1 MIRESLIVL
10 GIGAVVLGLAPKAY
24 AQTTPSSS
32 NNNSVTLSGESLRTI
47 EGRNVSGGDYQNFF
61 TGTSSETSQP
71 SQGNSATNIGRLRQS
86 PQRSPLDSILNNDQ
100 VDVVFGDTLNSQD
113 ELADF
118 SATGDQGDS
127 ERVKLQFQ
135 LGQ

>member
-10 GIGAVVLGLAPKAY
+10 GIGAVVVGLASKVY
-24 AQTTPSSS
+24 AETTPSSS

-47 EGRNVSGGDYQNFF
+47 EGRDVSGDYQNFF
-61 TGTSSETSQP
+61 TGTSSDTSQP

-86 PQRSPLDSILNNDQ
+86 PQRSPLSSILNNDK

-118 SATGDQGDS
+118 SAPGDQGDS
-127 ERVKLQFQ
+127 DRVKLQFQ

>member
-1 MIRESLIVL
+1 MIRESLVVL
-10 GIGAVVLGLAPKAY
+10 GIGALVVGLVPKVY
-24 AQTTPSSS
+24 AQTTLPGSS
-32 NNNSVTLSGESLRTI
+32 NNSVTLSGESLRTI
-47 EGRNVSGGDYQNFF
+47 EGRNVSGDYQNFF
-61 TGTSSETSQP
+61 TGTSSDTSQP

-86 PQRSPLDSILNNDQ
+86 PQRSPLNSILNNDK

-118 SATGDQGDS
+118 SASGDQGDS
-127 ERVKLQFQ
+127 DRVKLQFQ

>member
-1 MIRESLIVL
+1 MIRESLVIL
-10 GIGAVVLGLAPKAY
+10 GIGAVVVGLAPKVY
-24 AQTTPSSS
+24 AQTTPSGS

-47 EGRNVSGGDYQNFF
+47 EGRNLSGDYQNFF
-61 TGTSSETSQP
+61 TGTSSDTSQP
-71 SQGNSATNIGRLRQS
+71 SQGNSGTNIGRLRQS
-86 PQRSPLDSILNNDQ
+86 PQRSPLSTILNNDK

-118 SATGDQGDS
+118 SSSGDQGDS
-127 ERVKLQFQ
+127 DRVKLQFQ